1 MGADVRTMLDER
13 ARRRRDHPFLLW
25 EPAPG
30 DGPRRSWSYGEF
42 HRDVEATAAGLAARG
57 VTAGDTLIIHLDNSP
72 AFLHLWF
79 ACAWLGAVAV
89 DVNTRYAEDELAH
102 AIALTGA
109 VAIVTDPRLG
119 AAGTAAAAGLRWVA
133 RLDPETG
140 TVPELFADP
149 ATVAPRRAPDPSAPL
164 CVQLTSGTTSRPKAV
179 LYTHA
184 NALWAAKVG
193 AAHWRLSPDDAAAV
207 GTRTP

>member
-1 MGADVRTMLDER
+1 MLDER
-13 ARRRRDHPFLLW
+13 VRRRRDHPFLLW

-30 DGPRRSWSYGEF
+30 DGPRRTWSYGEF

-79 ACAWLGAVAV
+79 ACGWLGAVAV

-119 AAGTAAAAGLRWVA
+119 AVGTAAAAGLRWVA
-133 RLDPETG
+133 RLDPKTG
-140 TVPELFADP
+140 TVPDGRPPGEGRIRGSDQPARSGLGLPGLARSIAASTP
-149 ATVAPRRAPDPSAPL
+149 ATRSSIMIRSW
-164 CVQLTSGTTSRPKAV
+164 TSR
-179 LYTHA
+179 
-184 NALWAAKVG
+184 
-193 AAHWRLSPDDAAAV
+193 S
-207 GTRTP
+207 